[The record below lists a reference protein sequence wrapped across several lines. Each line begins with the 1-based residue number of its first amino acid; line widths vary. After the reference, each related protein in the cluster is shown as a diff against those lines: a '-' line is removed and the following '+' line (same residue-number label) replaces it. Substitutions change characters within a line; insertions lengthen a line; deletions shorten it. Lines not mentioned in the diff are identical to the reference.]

1 MNIKLP
7 LRAAVLMAV
16 FWAGGAVAQ
25 ERGALLDAVRQFE
38 RADYDGN
45 KALSWEEFRN
55 YVLQMFHAAD
65 HDGNGIIQGD
75 EHPPAKTRDGK
86 VAEPQ
91 DVTIDS
97 FNAEVRRLF
106 VKADADNSGD
116 LVWAEYAGDDKGK
129 AAGAQPA
136 AAKGKGDGAA
146 K

>member
-1 MNIKLP
+1 MKTKLP
-7 LRAAVLMAV
+7 LLAATIVALVAPGL
-16 FWAGGAVAQ
+16 AAAQ

-38 RADYDGN
+38 RADFDGN

-86 VAEPQ
+86 PAQPK
-91 DVTIDS
+91 DVTIDA

-106 VKADADNSGD
+106 QKADVDKSGD
-116 LVWAEYAGDDKGK
+116 LSWAEYAGDGPAKEKADGK
-129 AAGAQPA
+129 A
-136 AAKGKGDGAA
+136 K
-146 K
+146 